1 MSATVATPIEM
12 STETQKLVKYFQSFM
27 EMKKKIDQNFD
38 ERKERINRLL
48 STVQDPIIAL
58 LERRFDEKLGRG
70 HPLTE
75 TDWEPVRSSI
85 SDGLLGKSLIQ
96 GSDSISTRIY
106 NEYKKVIF
114 HCVIE
119 KTEEFTITPVLRQTP
134 KIPISVDEMRTY
146 YFDANERTWLI
157 DQLNTILSPLEAE
170 YQSIIQTYDEQDEQ
184 LRNEFE
190 TFMSQTT
197 EEEFKSNIMALLSL
211 PEVERHFPENVLA
224 SIRTI
229 F

>member
-1 MSATVATPIEM
+1 MSATIATPVEM
-12 STETQKLVKYFQSFM
+12 STETQKLVEYFQSFF
-27 EMKKKIDQNFD
+27 EMKKRTDQIFD
-38 ERKERINRLL
+38 ERKEKITRLL
-48 STVQDPIIAL
+48 STVQHPIFAL

-70 HPLTE
+70 HTLSE

-85 SDGLLGKSLIQ
+85 NDNFFNKSLIH
-96 GSDSISTRIY
+96 GTSSLPNCIY
-106 NEYKKVIF
+106 NKYKQVIF

-119 KTEEFTITPVLRQTP
+119 KTEEFSITPVLRQIP

-170 YQSIIQTYDEQDEQ
+170 YQSIIQTYNEQEEQ
-184 LRNEFE
+184 IQRESE

>member
-1 MSATVATPIEM
+1 MSATFATPVEM
-12 STETQKLVKYFQSFM
+12 STETQKLVDYFQRFL
-27 EMKKKIDQNFD
+27 EMKKRTDQIFD
-38 ERKERINRLL
+38 ERKEKINCLL

-58 LERRFDEKLGRG
+58 LKRRFDEKLGRG

-75 TDWEPVRSSI
+75 TDWEPVRSCI
-85 SDGLLGKSLIQ
+85 SDRLSGKSLIQ

-119 KTEEFTITPVLRQTP
+119 KTEEFSITPVLRQTP

-146 YFDANERTWLI
+146 YFHTNERTWVI
-157 DQLNTILSPLEAE
+157 NQLNIILSPLEAE
-170 YQSIIQTYDEQDEQ
+170 YKSIHQTYDQQDEQ
-184 LRNEFE
+184 FGREFE

-211 PEVERHFPENVLA
+211 PEVENHFPHDVLE
-224 SIRTI
+224 SILTI

>member
-1 MSATVATPIEM
+1 MSASLATPVEM
-12 STETQKLVKYFQSFM
+12 STETQKLVEYFQRFL
-27 EMKKKIDQNFD
+27 EMKKRTDQIFD

-70 HPLTE
+70 HTLSE

-85 SDGLLGKSLIQ
+85 SDIFFNKSLIH
-96 GSDSISTRIY
+96 GTSSLPNCIY

-119 KTEEFTITPVLRQTP
+119 KTEEFSITPVLRQTP

-146 YFDANERTWLI
+146 YFDTNERTWVI
-157 DQLNTILSPLEAE
+157 NQLNIILSPLEAE
-170 YQSIIQTYDEQDEQ
+170 YQSIIQTYNQQDEQ
-184 LRNEFE
+184 LRSEFE

-211 PEVERHFPENVLA
+211 PEVENHFPHDVLE
-224 SIRTI
+224 SILTI